1 MTKREIKIG
10 DGWILAKFLFAFLF
24 VKVIKMQKRQGQE
37 RYSHDLDQT
46 NLANK
51 GFIIWPKRELSLGG
65 LTRKIQSPILPAH
78 VATQVT
84 SQNAG
89 FALSCSLTVLGI

>member
-37 RYSHDLDQT
+37 DVAMILTEQTWPTKDLLYGEKE
-46 NLANK
+46 NFL
-51 GFIIWPKRELSLGG
+51 LG
-65 LTRKIQSPILPAH
+65 
-78 VATQVT
+78 V
-84 SQNAG
+84 
-89 FALSCSLTVLGI
+89 